1 MRSILGAEEVWFW
14 VVRSFICVLSRD
26 VDIDLPDTAAQTET
40 GNARSIS
47 ALSDVNAYVRTL
59 AALAV

>member
-1 MRSILGAEEVWFW
+1 
-14 VVRSFICVLSRD
+14 

-47 ALSDVNAYVRTL
+47 ALSDVNAYVRSL
-59 AALAV
+59 AAIAV

>member
-1 MRSILGAEEVWFW
+1 M
-14 VVRSFICVLSRD
+14 VRSFICVLSRAA
-26 VDIDLPDTAAQTET
+26 DIDLPDTTAQIET

-47 ALSDVNAYVRTL
+47 ALSDVNAYVRSL